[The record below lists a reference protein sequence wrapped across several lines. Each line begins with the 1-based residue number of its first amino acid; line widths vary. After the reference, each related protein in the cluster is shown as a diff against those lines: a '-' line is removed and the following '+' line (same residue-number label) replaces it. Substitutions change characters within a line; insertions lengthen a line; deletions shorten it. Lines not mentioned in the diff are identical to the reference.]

1 MVQQNQMNKEKIKL
15 SASKIKTAESCS
27 WLYYSK
33 YILRLPDTGNS
44 GSSRGTICHLIFELL
59 LNDRHK
65 KYFDDLCSGKAGVIK
80 NPCIHRLILKHAKK
94 LKVDDE
100 ENLDL
105 IYDMI
110 QTGLQ
115 TDFYCE
121 GAISVE
127 PEKEFLFEEKDYL
140 LNGFI
145 DKLAF
150 YDENKCKISDYKS
163 SKKKF
168 SKEEIDFNLQNLIYS
183 LAVYKEKNIIP
194 DVDFIFLKFKK
205 QAIQQA
211 PKPTKEQLAGF
222 EAYLSYIAKQLASF
236 DEKSSTSSL
245 AATSVKKKWM
255 CGSDVEGKWICPS
268 RLPVVY
274 YIGLDD
280 KDKFV
285 KSSFDRKDL
294 EDNEKIVLI
303 NKIDY
308 KGCPFWRK
316 DDPTF

>member
-1 MVQQNQMNKEKIKL
+1 MTKEKIKL

-27 WLYYSK
+27 WLYYTK

-59 LNDRHK
+59 LGDKHK
-65 KYFDDLCSGKAGVIK
+65 EYFDDLCCGKAGVIK
-80 NPCIHRLILKHAKK
+80 NPAIHRLILKHAKK

-115 TDFYCE
+115 ADFHCN
-121 GAISVE
+121 GSTSVE
-127 PEKEFLFEEKDYL
+127 PEMEFLFEETDYL

-150 YDENKCKISDYKS
+150 YEDGKCKISDYKS

-183 LAVYKEKNIIP
+183 LAVYKKHKVIP
-194 DVDFIFLKFKK
+194 DVEFIFLKFRK
-205 QAIQQA
+205 QPIQQA
-211 PKPTKEQLAGF
+211 PKPTEEQLGGF
-222 EAYLSYIAKQLASF
+222 EAYLSYTAKQLQNF

-245 AATSVKKKWM
+245 AASSVKKKWM
-255 CGSDVEGKWICPS
+255 CGSDVPGKWICPS
-268 RLPVVY
+268 RLPAIY
-274 YIGLDD
+274 YIGVD
-280 KDKFV
+280 KDDKFV
-285 KSSFDRKDL
+285 KSSFDRPQL
-294 EDNEKIVLI
+294 ENNKKVVLI

-308 KGCPFWRK
+308 KGCPFWRR